1 MLVNI
6 RYLFAYV
13 KGEIGLKRRTLLAM
27 APLRRQI
34 KQQIWNFEDLRLSE
48 TGVSKE
54 NQPEASPEVR
64 LISHGTFVGATN

>member
-13 KGEIGLKRRTLLAM
+13 KKEMGLKRRTLLAM